1 MWCLHLSLVYSGLPA
16 YRARSVLIEVTRG
29 TRAAGLK
36 PNKTV
41 FMARLQW
48 FLILENAVKFLL
60 VASFPYERGFI

>member
-1 MWCLHLSLVYSGLPA
+1 M
-16 YRARSVLIEVTRG
+16 LIEVTRG

-48 FLILENAVKFLL
+48 LLILENAIKFLL

>member
-1 MWCLHLSLVYSGLPA
+1 M
-16 YRARSVLIEVTRG
+16 LIEVTRG

-48 FLILENAVKFLL
+48 LIPENAVKFLL
-60 VASFPYERGFI
+60 VTSFSYERGFI